1 MTVAERP
8 REASLSDREERIR
21 ALDELDAMGILHLD
35 EFVAEMKCVTD
46 PQQRLD
52 PTSPELF
59 RVIVSAGDVI
69 PGF

>member
-1 MTVAERP
+1 
-8 REASLSDREERIR
+8 
-21 ALDELDAMGILHLD
+21 MGILHPD